1 MWQVVLAF
9 LFGLGVAEYYNRG
22 RIDKIRREQLQEL
35 RAERRARYERQ
46 GGANDGRE
54 AAPYTRRV

>member
-9 LFGLGVAEYYNRG
+9 LFGLGVAEYYNRL

-35 RAERRARYERQ
+35 RAERRARYERR
-46 GGANDGRE
+46 GGVVGGTE
-54 AAPYTRRV
+54 TPYSR

>member
-35 RAERRARYERQ
+35 RAERRGRYSDRQ
-46 GGANDGRE
+46 GGVIGGE
-54 AAPYTRRV
+54 TAPYSRRV

>member
-35 RAERRARYERQ
+35 RAERRARYGGTYQ
-46 GGANDGRE
+46 GGVNHGTE
-54 AAPYTRRV
+54 APYSR

>member
-9 LFGLGVAEYYNRG
+9 LFGLGVAEYYNRL

-35 RAERRARYERQ
+35 RAERRARYEHR
-46 GGANDGRE
+46 GGVVRGSE
-54 AAPYTRRV
+54 TLYP

>member
-35 RAERRARYERQ
+35 RAQRSARYAQ
-46 GGANDGRE
+46 GGVNRGTETPFSR
-54 AAPYTRRV
+54 

>member
-46 GGANDGRE
+46 GGVDGGRE

>member
-46 GGANDGRE
+46 GGGNGGE

>member
-35 RAERRARYERQ
+35 RAERRARY
-46 GGANDGRE
+46 GGVNGGR
-54 AAPYTRRV
+54 